1 MNKPLPP
8 RWFPAEWEKF
18 DVAAI
23 QAVARGTADERQQQH
38 ALKFIVEKVCGTYD
52 ETFVADNDRTSL
64 FLQGRRNVGLQIVK
78 FTVID
83 LARVQDKEP
92 QSPPPVRKN
101 RTLKD

>member
-1 MNKPLPP
+1 MSKPRPP
-8 RWFPAEWEKF
+8 HWFPVEWEKF

-38 ALKFIVEKVCGTYD
+38 ALKFIVEKVCGVYD
-52 ETFVADNDRTSL
+52 ETYVPDNTLGSV

-83 LARVQDKEP
+83 LSRVQDKEP